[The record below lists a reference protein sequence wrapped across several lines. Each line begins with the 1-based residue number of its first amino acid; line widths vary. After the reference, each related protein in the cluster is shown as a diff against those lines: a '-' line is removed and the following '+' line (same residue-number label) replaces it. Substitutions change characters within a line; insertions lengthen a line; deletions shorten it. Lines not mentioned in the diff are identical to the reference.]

1 MEDKSLYTQIL
12 GIQLR
17 QSYQRLSKKTLARQG
32 RYSHAKQMKRARKMT
47 KQLKTY
53 LGRVYRD
60 IQRKAEQPDGELKEL
75 LSKAEK
81 LLSQKRNSKNKRYS
95 VHAPEVE
102 CISRGKVHKRYE
114 FGCKV
119 GMATT
124 SRDNWIVGIGAF
136 HGNPYDGH
144 TLQETLDDVKS
155 FVGWDA
161 KHVNVDL
168 GFRRHNYQGNA
179 KIQIVNYRTIKKL
192 TRQARMWIKRRA
204 AIEPIFGHLKTDNR
218 MGRNYLKG
226 QEDDQINALLCG
238 CGFNLRKLL
247 AIFFL
252 SKYYI
257 RSLVE
262 IIYRKVLLTYRAEI
276 DLLITT

>member
-155 FVGWDA
+155 FVGWDT
-161 KHVNVDL
+161 KQVNVDL

-192 TRQARMWIKRRA
+192 TQQARMWIKRRA

>member
-1 MEDKSLYTQIL
+1 
-12 GIQLR
+12 
-17 QSYQRLSKKTLARQG
+17 
-32 RYSHAKQMKRARKMT
+32 
-47 KQLKTY
+47 
-53 LGRVYRD
+53 
-60 IQRKAEQPDGELKEL
+60 
-75 LSKAEK
+75 
-81 LLSQKRNSKNKRYS
+81 

-226 QEDDQINALLCG
+226 QEGDQINALLCG
-238 CGFNLRKLL
+238 CGFNIRKLL